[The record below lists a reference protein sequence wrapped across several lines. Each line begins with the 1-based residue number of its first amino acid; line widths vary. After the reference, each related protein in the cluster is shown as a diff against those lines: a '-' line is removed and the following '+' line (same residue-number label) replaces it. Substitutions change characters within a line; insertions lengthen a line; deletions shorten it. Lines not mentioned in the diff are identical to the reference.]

1 MLLILSS
8 CAREAKGGARGGAVA
23 RDGREARG
31 AGRAETRLRRAEA
44 RELVRATHRGV
55 LALDAHVA
63 QVARLRAKRALL
75 ALDGLHSCA
84 VRPSALFVRALE
96 LDADVHPLL
105 VLDLQ
110 ASDALGEHRLGAL
123 RVSEFAL
130 RALEVALER
139 GVLLPDVHKVH
150 GLQRD
155 ARLDLTR
162 HLVDAAERFVPETRA
177 LLHAAQLVE
186 PLLRV
191 RRRQR
196 LGAQALR
203 RARHGA
209 ARALLRRRER

>member
-1 MLLILSS
+1 M
-8 CAREAKGGARGGAVA
+8 
-23 RDGREARG
+23 
-31 AGRAETRLRRAEA
+31 
-44 RELVRATHRGV
+44 
-55 LALDAHVA
+55 
-63 QVARLRAKRALL
+63 
-75 ALDGLHSCA
+75 
-84 VRPSALFVRALE
+84 RPNALFVRALE

-209 ARALLRRRER
+209 ARALLRRRERQHRRRRRRSPRRARGRS